1 MRNSILLLATFL
13 LYTGCSQKQT
23 IDMEIP
29 EDNKQVVKTPTQ
41 PVQRKGAL
49 YSRQGASLFSDKKDL
64 QIGDIIQVVV
74 EEVLANDSSN
84 KKFNSKDNTTGLGAG
99 IFANIGNNQEKI
111 NSVTGLGFNSGTSN
125 SFSGSSGSSS
135 SEEFT
140 TVISAVIEQTYKNG
154 NYFIKGSKQML
165 INGEKQT
172 ILISGIIRPY
182 DIDPS
187 NTIYSS
193 QLANLKISYEKNGES
208 QNALKKGWGTQILE
222 NIWPF

>member
-1 MRNSILLLATFL
+1 MRNSILLLSSFL
-13 LYTGCSQKQT
+13 LYTGCTPKQT
-23 IDMEIP
+23 INMDIP
-29 EDNKQVVKTPTQ
+29 KDNKQVVKTPVQ
-41 PVQRKGAL
+41 PIQRKGAL

-74 EEVLANDSSN
+74 EESLTNDSSN
-84 KKFNSKDNTTGLGAG
+84 TKSNSKDNTTGLGGG
-99 IFANIGNNQEKI
+99 IFANLGNGQKRI
-111 NSVTGLGFNSGTSN
+111 NSATGLSFNSGSSN
-125 SFSGSSGSSS
+125 SFKGSTSSS
-135 SEEFT
+135 SNENFNT
-140 TVISAVIEQTYKNG
+140 TISAVIEQTYKNG

-187 NTIYSS
+187 NTIYSN

-208 QNALKKGWGTQILE
+208 QNALKKGWGTQLLE